1 MRSYLKKLLKCFK
14 TLFRKL
20 TRPYSQRTRYKPLN
34 ESKKPFSES
43 FPSSVKVEPPKKLLN
58 PQPSVPTEIDTS
70 QKTSK
75 YPSISEPEL
84 LIDSPFEDK
93 FKRGVTGSSPIS
105 VQGKNIDRFT
115 PQPLT
120 PRHKTQFLDKI
131 NQKRPYIKCPTNELE
146 RIANAEWN
154 NPKILNE
161 IHHELQF
168 RSRKKATDLLIRV
181 SERLIKLKGTK
192 IFPWPTTDAPG
203 RVGQGIP
210 EDTFPNS
217 EGLLRRYG
225 YKVGLNGLP
234 ESKRRQI
241 LDDIFLHS
249 LPSMDNVSYLN
260 EWGQIGT
267 DKRLKKLAESIAAF
281 TRNAKRRNKGDF
293 DKAIQDWEADLAYL
307 KRTYYD
313 ERFNFNWPQTGISR
327 S

>member
-1 MRSYLKKLLKCFK
+1 MRSYLKKLLKWFK

-20 TRPYSQRTRYKPLN
+20 TRPYIQRTRYKPLDN
-34 ESKKPFSES
+34 SKKPFSES

-75 YPSISEPEL
+75 YPSMSEPEL

-120 PRHKTQFLDKI
+120 PRHKTQFPDKV
-131 NQKRPYIKCPTNELE
+131 NRKRPYIKCYTDELE
-146 RIANAEWN
+146 RIANSEWN
-154 NPKILNE
+154 DPKILNE

-168 RSRKKATDLLIRV
+168 RYRKKAKNLLVRI
-181 SERLIKLKGTK
+181 SERLIELKGTK
-192 IFPWPTTDAPG
+192 IFPWPTPDAP
-203 RVGQGIP
+203 VSVDQGIP
-210 EDTFPNS
+210 GDTFPP

-225 YKVGLNGLP
+225 YKVGLSGLP

-260 EWGQIGT
+260 EWGQPDT
-267 DKRLKKLAESIAAF
+267 DKRLKKLAESLAAF
-281 TRNAKRRNKGDF
+281 TRNARRRNTGDF

-313 ERFNFNWPQTGISR
+313 DRFNFHWPRTSISR

>member
-1 MRSYLKKLLKCFK
+1 MRSYLKKLLKWFK

-20 TRPYSQRTRYKPLN
+20 TRPYIQKPRYKPLDKL
-34 ESKKPFSES
+34 KKPFSES
-43 FPSSVKVEPPKKLLN
+43 FSSSVKVESPKEQLN
-58 PQPSVPTEIDTS
+58 PRQSVPTETNTS
-70 QKTSK
+70 QKPPK
-75 YPSISEPEL
+75 YPQISEREL
-84 LIDSPFEDK
+84 LIDRPFEDK
-93 FKRGVTGSSPIS
+93 FKRDITGSSPIS
-105 VQGKNIDRFT
+105 VQGKNIDRCT

-120 PRHKTQFLDKI
+120 PRHKTQFSDKV
-131 NQKRPYIKCPTNELE
+131 NRKRPYIKCYTDELE
-146 RIANAEWN
+146 RISNSEWN

-168 RSRKKATDLLIRV
+168 RYRKKATNLLVRI
-181 SERLIKLKGTK
+181 SERLIELKGTK
-192 IFPWPTTDAPG
+192 IFPWPTTDAPV

-210 EDTFPNS
+210 EDTFLNP

-234 ESKRRQI
+234 ENKRRQI

-260 EWGQIGT
+260 EWGQPGT
-267 DKRLKKLAESIAAF
+267 NKRLKKLAESLAAF
-281 TRNAKRRNKGDF
+281 TRNAKRRNTGDF

-313 ERFNFNWPQTGISR
+313 DRFNFHWPRTSISR